1 MRATSKTV
9 LVTGAS
15 SGIGKA
21 IVDAFAVA
29 GWNVAATSR
38 KANTPV
44 PSGVKSYKLDVT
56 KPAQIKDAF
65 AEVIKDFGSIDVV
78 VNNAGYGLD
87 GVFEAMSEQQIKD
100 QFETN
105 VFGLMN
111 VTRQAIT
118 HMRPR
123 KSGTIIQISSMG
135 GRVTF
140 PLYSIYHSSKW
151 AIEGFTESLQYELR
165 QFNIRLKLVE
175 PGVIKTEFYGRSK
188 VEVLPDK
195 TLGYDEYVR
204 RVGAASSQAGDS
216 GEDPAKV
223 ARVVLKAAT
232 SNSSKLRY
240 SVGRPSPQLILT
252 RRLLPERLFF
262 WMLRRFFKS

>member
-1 MRATSKTV
+1 MSKPKTV

-21 IVDAFAVA
+21 IVDVFAMA

-44 PSGVKSYKLDVT
+44 TVNVKSYKLDVT
-56 KPAQIKDAF
+56 KPDEITKAF
-65 AEVIKDFGSIDVV
+65 EKIIDDYGSIDVV

-87 GVFEAMSEQQIKD
+87 GVFEAMTEQQIKD

-111 VTRQAIT
+111 VTRQAIA

-123 KSGTIIQISSMG
+123 QSGTIIQISSMG

-140 PLYSIYHSSKW
+140 PLYSIYNASKW
-151 AIEGFTESLQYELR
+151 AVEGFTESLQYELR
-165 QFNIRLKLVE
+165 QFNVRLKLIE
-175 PGVIKTEFYGRSK
+175 PGVIKTDFYGKSK
-188 VEVLPDK
+188 VEAIPNTK
-195 TLGYDEYVR
+195 LGYDDYIK
-204 RVGAASSQAGDS
+204 RVGGASSQAGNS
-216 GEDPAKV
+216 GEDPVKV
-223 ARVVLKAAT
+223 ARVVLRAAT
-232 SNSSKLRY
+232 SNSTKLRY
-240 SVGRPSPQLILT
+240 AVGRPSPQLILA
-252 RRLLPERLFF
+252 RRLVPERVFF
-262 WMLRRFFKS
+262 WMIGRFLKS

>member
-1 MRATSKTV
+1 M
-9 LVTGAS
+9 VTGAS
-15 SGIGKA
+15 SGIGRA
-21 IVDAFAVA
+21 VVEAFAAA

-38 KANTPV
+38 KANTPKGV
-44 PSGVKSYKLDVT
+44 NVKSYKLDVT
-56 KPAQIKDAF
+56 KPSEIEDAF
-65 AEVIKDFGSIDVV
+65 AKIIADFGSIDVV

-87 GVFEAMSEQQIKD
+87 GVFEAMTEQQIKD

-111 VTRQAIT
+111 VTRQAIV

-123 KSGTIIQISSMG
+123 QSGTIIQISSMG

-151 AIEGFTESLQYELR
+151 AVEGFTESLQYELR

-188 VEVLPDK
+188 VEAKPD
-195 TLGYDEYVR
+195 TGLGYDDYVK
-204 RVGAASSQAGDS
+204 RVDGASSQAGNS
-216 GEDPAKV
+216 GEDPVKV
-223 ARVVLKAAT
+223 AKVVLKAAT
-232 SNSSKLRY
+232 SSSSKLRY
-240 SVGRPSPQLILT
+240 AVGRPSPQLILA
-252 RRLLPERLFF
+252 RRLMPEKLFF
-262 WMLRRFFKS
+262 WMIRRFFKS